1 MRKFLMKRL
10 DSHKDN
16 YRNVPIVMPPEED
29 DASIRIAQRRKRRG
43 DYDGVDDRGPR
54 KRGRKPKKKEGPAKP
69 VGRPRKQREE
79 REAGKPKRPQN
90 PFFQFCQDQRKKV
103 AAEHLQERN
112 EELSKKELTKV
123 LAERWR
129 ALPTEER
136 KVSCAYFDS
145 LDALNRMTFDDQFQI
160 YNILFEQEKIRY
172 TEEMEKFRSEKQIS
186 LLKQM
191 QEQDMMS
198 LQDQEHLPQNS
209 QQHFPPTIHF
219 PE

>member
-1 MRKFLMKRL
+1 MKRL

-54 KRGRKPKKKEGPAKP
+54 KRGRKPKKKEPAKP
-69 VGRPRKQREE
+69 VGRPRKQRAQGAQE

-103 AAEHLQERN
+103 AAEYLQERS

-136 KVSCAYFDS
+136 KVSYSNFIS
-145 LDALNRMTFDDQFQI
+145 LDER
-160 YNILFEQEKIRY
+160 
-172 TEEMEKFRSEKQIS
+172 
-186 LLKQM
+186 
-191 QEQDMMS
+191 
-198 LQDQEHLPQNS
+198 
-209 QQHFPPTIHF
+209 
-219 PE
+219 

>member
-1 MRKFLMKRL
+1 MRNADRMRKFLMKRL

-16 YRNVPIVMPPEED
+16 YRNVPILMPPEED

-54 KRGRKPKKKEGPAKP
+54 KRGRKPKKKEEPAKP
-69 VGRPRKQREE
+69 VGRPRKQRAARGKAKE

-136 KVSCAYFDS
+136 KVSRSNFDS
-145 LDALNRMTFDDQFQI
+145 FGALDRMII
-160 YNILFEQEKIRY
+160 YWAIHSITDL
-172 TEEMEKFRSEKQIS
+172 
-186 LLKQM
+186 
-191 QEQDMMS
+191 
-198 LQDQEHLPQNS
+198 
-209 QQHFPPTIHF
+209 QHFV
-219 PE
+219 

>member
-1 MRKFLMKRL
+1 MRNADRMRKFLMKRL

-16 YRNVPIVMPPEED
+16 YRNVPILMPPEED

-54 KRGRKPKKKEGPAKP
+54 KRGRKPKKKEEPAKP
-69 VGRPRKQREE
+69 VGRPRKQRAARGAKE

-136 KVSCAYFDS
+136 KVSRSNFDS
-145 LDALNRMTFDDQFQI
+145 FGALDRMII
-160 YNILFEQEKIRY
+160 YWAIHSITDL
-172 TEEMEKFRSEKQIS
+172 
-186 LLKQM
+186 
-191 QEQDMMS
+191 
-198 LQDQEHLPQNS
+198 
-209 QQHFPPTIHF
+209 QHFV
-219 PE
+219 